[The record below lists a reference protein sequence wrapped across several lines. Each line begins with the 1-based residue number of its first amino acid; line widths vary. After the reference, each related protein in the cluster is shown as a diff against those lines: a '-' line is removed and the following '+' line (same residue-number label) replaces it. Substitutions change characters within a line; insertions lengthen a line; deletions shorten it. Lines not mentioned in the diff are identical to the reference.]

1 MTISQLIKIL
11 RSRWVPVAMITAGVT
26 LLALLV
32 SLLSAK
38 QYVANA
44 SVLVDLRAPEMG
56 DGRRSSLQLSA
67 QSIMQT
73 QVELIRSE
81 RVARHV
87 VRGTGMLNQP
97 ALVKDWVDITGGKGD
112 VVAYLAPALLR
123 GLDVVPAKEASI
135 IGIQFTDRDPVAAAT
150 LANAFAQAYIDVN
163 LELKVDP
170 ARRAAGWFEEQR
182 ALFAGQL
189 SLAQKKLSD
198 LQQEKGLLSVGEG
211 QIDVENA
218 KLASLTAQMADLQG
232 QRAEAQSRRQQALQ
246 IDTSAEVQNN
256 PLIASLKA
264 EISRTEATLKQ
275 LSEQLGSSHPTIKAA
290 QEQLVAQK
298 AQLNQERASVARTV
312 GGSSEIVERRLGAVS
327 AELDRQKQRVLA
339 MKAGTDELVVLRR
352 DVERAQ
358 KALDSIDVQ
367 QSQAALESR
376 LQQNNVSIVT
386 TAVPPLSAAKPRV
399 LLNTV
404 VGLLFGAMLAVGVVL
419 ILETRRPVIR
429 DAQDVDVLL
438 GLPVLATVSRLA
450 PDRTPG
456 GLLDRAPALLKLG
469 RA

>member
-11 RSRWVPVAMITAGVT
+11 RSRWALVAMVTAGVT
-26 LLALLV
+26 LLALCV
-32 SLLSAK
+32 SLASTK
-38 QYVANA
+38 QYVATA
-44 SVLVDLRAPEMG
+44 SVLVDLRAPELG

-87 VRGTGMLNQP
+87 VRSTGMLNQP
-97 ALVKDWVDITGGKGD
+97 GLVKDWVAATDGKGD
-112 VVAYLAPALLR
+112 LVAYLAPGLLR
-123 GLDVVPAKEASI
+123 NLDVVPVKEASI

-170 ARRAAGWFEEQR
+170 ARRAAGWYEEQR

-189 SLAQKKLSD
+189 GLAQKKLSD
-198 LQQEKGLLSVGEG
+198 YQQQKGLLSVGEG

-218 KLASLTAQMADLQG
+218 KLASLTTQLADLQG
-232 QRAEAQSRRQQALQ
+232 QRAEAQSRRQQALR

-264 EISRTEATLKQ
+264 EISRTEGTVKQ
-275 LSEQLGSSHPTIKAA
+275 LGEQLGGAHPTLKAA
-290 QEQLVAQK
+290 QEQLAMLK
-298 AQLNQERASVARTV
+298 TQLNQERASVARTV
-312 GGSSEIVERRLGAVS
+312 GGSSEIVERRLVAVS
-327 AELDRQKQRVLA
+327 AELERQKQKVLA
-339 MKAGTDELVVLRR
+339 LKAGNDEVVVLRR

-367 QSQAALESR
+367 QSQASLESR

-399 LLNTV
+399 LLNTL

-419 ILETRRPVIR
+419 IMETRRPVIR

-438 GLPVLATVSRLA
+438 GLPVLATVSRLE
-450 PDRTPG
+450 PDRPPA
-456 GLLDRAPALLKLG
+456 GLLARAPALLKLG

>member
-1 MTISQLIKIL
+1 MTFSQLIKIL
-11 RSRWVPVAMITAGVT
+11 RSRRALVALITAGIT

-32 SLLSAK
+32 SLLSTK
-38 QYVANA
+38 QYTAGS
-44 SVLVDLRAPEMG
+44 SVLVDLRAPEFG
-56 DGRRSSLQLSA
+56 DGRRSNLQLSS

-81 RVARHV
+81 RVARQV
-87 VRGTGMLNQP
+87 VRSLGMLDRP
-97 ALVKDWVDITGGKGD
+97 ELVRDWMAQTDGKGD
-112 VVAYLAPALLR
+112 VVAFLALGLLR
-123 GLDVVPAKEASI
+123 HLDVVPAKEASI
-135 IGIQFTDRDPVAAAT
+135 IGIQFTDPDPVTAAT

-170 ARRAAGWFEEQR
+170 AKRAAGWFEEQR
-182 ALFAGQL
+182 RLFAGQL

-198 LQQEKGLLSVGEG
+198 YQQEKGLLSVGEG

-218 KLASLTAQMADLQG
+218 KLASLTAQLSEVQG
-232 QRAEAQSRRQQALQ
+232 QRAEAESRRQQAMRL
-246 IDTSAEVQNN
+246 DTSAEVQNN

-264 EISRTEATLKQ
+264 EISRTEATVKQ
-275 LSEQLGSSHPTIKAA
+275 LSEQLGASHPTLKAA
-290 QEQLVAQK
+290 QEQLASQK

-312 GGSSEIVERRLGAVS
+312 GGSSEIVERRLAAVS
-327 AELDRQKQRVLA
+327 AELDRQKQKVLA
-339 MKAGTDELVVLRR
+339 LKAGNDELVVLRR

-358 KALDSIDVQ
+358 KALDSIDMQ

-386 TAVPPLSAAKPRV
+386 TAVPPLSAAKPRI

-404 VGLLFGAMLAVGVVL
+404 VGLIFGAMLAMGVAL

-429 DAQDVDVLL
+429 DAQDVDALL
-438 GLPVLATVSRLA
+438 GLPVLATVSRLG
-450 PDRTPG
+450 DGRESG
-456 GLLDRAPALLKLG
+456 GLLERAPALLKLG

>member
-11 RSRWVPVAMITAGVT
+11 RSRWMLLAAITAVVT
-26 LLALLV
+26 VLALLV

-38 QYVANA
+38 QYTSSA
-44 SVLVDLRAPEMG
+44 SVLVDLRAPELG
-56 DGRRSSLQLSA
+56 DGRRSNLQLSV

-87 VRGTGMLNQP
+87 VRSTGMLDQP
-97 ALVKDWVDITGGKGD
+97 ALVKGWMEATGGKGD
-112 VVAYLAPALLR
+112 VVAFLAVGLLR
-123 GLDVVPAKEASI
+123 NLDVVPAKEASI

-150 LANAFAQAYIDVN
+150 MANAFAQAYIDVN

-170 ARRAAGWFEEQR
+170 ARRAAGWYEEQR

-189 SLAQKKLSD
+189 SLAQKRLSEY
-198 LQQEKGLLSVGEG
+198 QQEKGLLSVGEG

-218 KLASLTAQMADLQG
+218 KLGSLTAQLADLQG
-232 QRAEAQSRRQQALQ
+232 QRAEAQSRRQQALR

-264 EISRTEATLKQ
+264 EISRTEGTVKQ
-275 LSEQLGSSHPTIKAA
+275 LSEQLGGAHPTLKAA
-290 QEQLVAQK
+290 QEQLATLK
-298 AQLNQERASVARTV
+298 NQLNQERASVARTV
-312 GGSSEIVERRLGAVS
+312 GGSSEIVERRLAAVS
-327 AELDRQKQRVLA
+327 VELERQKQRVLA
-339 MKAGTDELVVLRR
+339 LKAGNDEVVVLRR

-367 QSQAALESR
+367 QSQASLESR

-386 TAVPPLSAAKPRV
+386 TAVPPLAAAQPRV
-399 LLNTV
+399 LLNTL
-404 VGLLFGAMLAVGVVL
+404 VGVLFGAMLAVGVVL
-419 ILETRRPVIR
+419 MLETRRPVIR
-429 DAQDVDVLL
+429 DAQDVDLLL
-438 GLPVLATVSRLA
+438 GLPVLATVSRLES
-450 PDRTPG
+450 DRAPG
-456 GLLDRAPALLKLG
+456 GLLERAPSLLKLG

>member
-1 MTISQLIKIL
+1 MTLSQLIKIL
-11 RSRWVPVAMITAGVT
+11 RSRRMLVALITAGMT
-26 LLALLV
+26 LLALVV

-38 QYVANA
+38 QYTANA
-44 SVLVDLRAPEMG
+44 SVLVDLRAPEFG

-87 VRGTGMLNQP
+87 VRAVGMLEQP
-97 ALVKDWVDITGGKGD
+97 VLVQDWMARTGGKGD
-112 VVAYLAPALLR
+112 VVAYLAPGLLR
-123 GLDVVPAKEASI
+123 NLEVVPAKEASI
-135 IGIQFTDRDPVAAAT
+135 IGIQFTDSDPVTAAT

-170 ARRAAGWFEEQR
+170 ARRAAGWYEEQR

-189 SLAQKKLSD
+189 GLAQKKLSD
-198 LQQEKGLLSVGEG
+198 QQQAKGLLSASEG

-218 KLASLTAQMADLQG
+218 KLASLTVQLADLQG

-264 EISRTEATLKQ
+264 EIARSEATVKQ
-275 LSEQLGSSHPTIKAA
+275 LSEQLGSSHPTLKAA
-290 QEQLVAQK
+290 QEQLATQK

-312 GGSSEIVERRLGAVS
+312 GGSSEIVERRLASVS
-327 AELDRQKQRVLA
+327 GELERQKQRVLA
-339 MKAGTDELVVLRR
+339 MKAGSDELVVLRR
-352 DVERAQ
+352 DVERVQ
-358 KALDSIDVQ
+358 KALDSIDAQ

-386 TAVPPLSAAKPRV
+386 TAVPPLSSAKPRV
-399 LLNTV
+399 LLNTL
-404 VGLLFGAMLAVGVVL
+404 VGLLFGAMLAVGVAL
-419 ILETRRPVIR
+419 IIETRRPVIR

-438 GLPVLATVSRLA
+438 GLPVLATVSRLET
-450 PDRTPG
+450 DRAPG
-456 GLLDRAPALLKLG
+456 GLLERAPALLKLG

>member
-11 RSRWVPVAMITAGVT
+11 RSRWMLLAAITAVVT
-26 LLALLV
+26 VLALLV
-32 SLLSAK
+32 SSLSAK
-38 QYVANA
+38 QYTSSA
-44 SVLVDLRAPEMG
+44 SVLVDLRAPELG
-56 DGRRSSLQLSA
+56 DGRRSNLQLSV

-87 VRGTGMLNQP
+87 VRSTGMLDQP
-97 ALVKDWVDITGGKGD
+97 ALVKGWMEATGGKGD
-112 VVAYLAPALLR
+112 VVAFLAVGLLR
-123 GLDVVPAKEASI
+123 NLDVVPAKEASI

-150 LANAFAQAYIDVN
+150 MANAFAQAYIDVN

-170 ARRAAGWFEEQR
+170 ARRAAGWYEEQR

-189 SLAQKKLSD
+189 SLAQKRLSEY
-198 LQQEKGLLSVGEG
+198 QQEKGLLSVGEG

-218 KLASLTAQMADLQG
+218 KLGSLTAQLADLQG
-232 QRAEAQSRRQQALQ
+232 QRAEAQSRRQQALR

-264 EISRTEATLKQ
+264 EISRTEGTVKQ
-275 LSEQLGSSHPTIKAA
+275 LSEQLGGAHPTLKAA
-290 QEQLVAQK
+290 QEQLATLK
-298 AQLNQERASVARTV
+298 NQLNQERASVARTV
-312 GGSSEIVERRLGAVS
+312 GGSSEIVERRLAAVS
-327 AELDRQKQRVLA
+327 VELERQKQRVLA
-339 MKAGTDELVVLRR
+339 LKAGNDEVVVLRR

-367 QSQAALESR
+367 QSQASLESR

-386 TAVPPLSAAKPRV
+386 TAVPPLEAAQPRV
-399 LLNTV
+399 LLNTL
-404 VGLLFGAMLAVGVVL
+404 VGVLFGAMLAVGVVL
-419 ILETRRPVIR
+419 MLETRRPVIR
-429 DAQDVDVLL
+429 DAQDVDLLL
-438 GLPVLATVSRLA
+438 GLPVLATVSRLES
-450 PDRTPG
+450 DRAPG
-456 GLLDRAPALLKLG
+456 GLLERAPSLLKLG